1 MRNYVYEYFYKKN
14 KIRIIVD
21 QAFNDIWFCLKDIST
36 VLKYRGSDGSRKNPL
51 KKRIPKETMKYFK
64 IDTGYGI
71 KDAIFVNATGLSYIL
86 SRGNKDT
93 VKEFQYWI
101 NSEVLKSTIQTG
113 GFMTDTMLT
122 EMSKGYPNV
131 ADSFEASLTAM
142 HINRGKEDFDKIVKY
157 TDYIN
162 LQKALR
168 LEIKRRKEAERELR
182 RLINIIDKHNYNPNT
197 KEKIRW

>member
-14 KIRIIVD
+14 RIRIIVD
-21 QAFNDIWFCLKDIST
+21 QAFNDIWFCLRDIAT
-36 VLKYRGSDGSRKNPL
+36 VLKYHKHGADLR
-51 KKRIPKETMKYFK
+51 KRIPKESVKHFKVDTKGGPQTM
-64 IDTGYGI
+64 T
-71 KDAIFVNATGLSYIL
+71 FVNATGLSYIL

-122 EMSKGYPNV
+122 EISKGYPNV

-157 TDYIN
+157 TDYVN

>member
-21 QAFNDIWFCLKDIST
+21 QAFNDIWFCMKDIAT
-36 VLKYRGSDGSRKNPL
+36 VLKYRKRSGADLKN
-51 KKRIPKETMKYFK
+51 RVPKESIRRFKVDTKGGPQTM
-64 IDTGYGI
+64 T
-71 KDAIFVNATGLSYIL
+71 FVNATGLSYIL

-101 NSEVLKSTIQTG
+101 NSEVMKSTIQTG

-131 ADSFEASLTAM
+131 ADTYEASLTAM
-142 HINRGKEDFDKIVKY
+142 HINRGREDFDKIVKY
-157 TDYIN
+157 TDYDN

-182 RLINIIDKHNYNPNT
+182 RLINIIDKHNCDPNT